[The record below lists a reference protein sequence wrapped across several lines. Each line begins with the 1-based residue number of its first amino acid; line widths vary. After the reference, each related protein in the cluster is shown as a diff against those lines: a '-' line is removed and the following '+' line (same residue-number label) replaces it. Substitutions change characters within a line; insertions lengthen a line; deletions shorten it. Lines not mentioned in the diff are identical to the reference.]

1 MKVFPN
7 LEVRSSVRQDEWDLD
22 WITGTPA
29 TINTLCLRSKDN
41 DPVSAAVASVL
52 DPSLSTPGF
61 FEKSVSLSPATATTL
76 YEKPLHLSVSRVE
89 KFNACPFAQ
98 FVAYGLRPQP
108 VIPYAVTAPDMGNI
122 MHTLIERIFKWTE
135 TYDQTLDTL
144 SAEERG
150 ALIQTFLNDL
160 IQNTHDAV
168 FDSSGQFRY
177 RGRQLRRIGETTL
190 AALSAQMAK
199 GTFVYRD
206 SEYFF
211 KEPLTIGGDG
221 KAAEFRG
228 FVDRIDSFSDGED
241 TFVKVIDYK
250 SSDHDLDAAEIYYGL
265 SLQLLIYMGI
275 GLKVCG
281 EKEKAALPGA
291 AFYFKMDDPM
301 VKENSISKDEILK
314 KQISELR
321 LQGYFLND
329 IRVINALD
337 DDIGRASQVFNSG
350 ADRKLSE
357 QDFEALI
364 HFAEHHVTEGA
375 KAILA
380 GDIGVRPYKLGN
392 DSSCTF
398 CDYRGICGYDAQI
411 DRQACRQLE
420 KVKRE
425 TLIEKA
431 TALTTEAA
439 EDQKEQDNAMD
450 D

>member
-1 MKVFPN
+1 
-7 LEVRSSVRQDEWDLD
+7 
-22 WITGTPA
+22 
-29 TINTLCLRSKDN
+29 
-41 DPVSAAVASVL
+41 
-52 DPSLSTPGF
+52 
-61 FEKSVSLSPATATTL
+61 
-76 YEKPLHLSVSRVE
+76 
-89 KFNACPFAQ
+89 
-98 FVAYGLRPQP
+98 
-108 VIPYAVTAPDMGNI
+108 
-122 MHTLIERIFKWTE
+122 
-135 TYDQTLDTL
+135 
-144 SAEERG
+144 
-150 ALIQTFLNDL
+150 
-160 IQNTHDAV
+160 
-168 FDSSGQFRY
+168 
-177 RGRQLRRIGETTL
+177 
-190 AALSAQMAK
+190 
-199 GTFVYRD
+199 
-206 SEYFF
+206 
-211 KEPLTIGGDG
+211 
-221 KAAEFRG
+221 
-228 FVDRIDSFSDGED
+228 VDRIDSFSDGED

-250 SSDHDLDAAEIYYGL
+250 SSAHDLDAAEIYYGL

-301 VKENSISKDEILK
+301 VEGNRQNAGE
-314 KQISELR
+314 R
-321 LQGYFLND
+321 LVEQ
-329 IRVINALD
+329 INALKPQGIYLD
-337 DDIGRASQVFNSG
+337 DARVLSALDDGSDKAIQAFMKTASNKKKIRDYS
-350 ADRKLSE
+350 R